1 MGLSVSRVNLNFNR
15 FKFFILKEER
25 KRLRLNVLWL
35 VIESD

>member
-25 KRLRLNVLWL
+25 KRLRLNVSWL
-35 VIESD
+35 VMESD